1 MSIKFQSLEFQPF
14 DDERP
19 WGSFRQFCKNTPA
32 TVKILSLKPNEM
44 FSLQSHAKREEF
56 WRVIS
61 GYGTAEIGDDQKKIK
76 LGDEIFI
83 PIEMKHRLMA
93 GIDGLEVMEI
103 SIGNFDENDI
113 IRYEDKYG
121 RL

>member
-1 MSIKFQSLEFQPF
+1 MSIKFQPF
-14 DDERP
+14 ENERP

-32 TVKILSLKPNEM
+32 TVKILTLKSNEM

-61 GYGTAEIGDDQKKIK
+61 GHGVAEIGDEKREIKI
-76 LGDEIFI
+76 GDEMFI
-83 PIEMKHRLMA
+83 LLETKHRLMA
-93 GIDGLEVMEI
+93 GSDGLEIMEI
-103 SIGNFDENDI
+103 SIGDFDENDI
-113 IRYEDKYG
+113 TRYEDKYG